1 MKNSNHK
8 NSSDSNDN
16 KNTKYNHNKSQLLG
30 TRRKGDQSLRHWLLN
45 QMIMTLHPPA
55 LSTTLR
61 HFDFSRKTVI

>member
-30 TRRKGDQSLRHWLLN
+30 TRRKGDQSLRH
-45 QMIMTLHPPA
+45 
-55 LSTTLR
+55 
-61 HFDFSRKTVI
+61 